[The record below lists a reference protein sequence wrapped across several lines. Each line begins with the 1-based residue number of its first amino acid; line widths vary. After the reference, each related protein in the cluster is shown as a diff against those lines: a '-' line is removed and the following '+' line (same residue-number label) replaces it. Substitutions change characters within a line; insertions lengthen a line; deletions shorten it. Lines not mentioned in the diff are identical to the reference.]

1 MASSRLS
8 AISDDI
14 PERCLKALPATD
26 ADYAL
31 LPLSCIGRHLP
42 HGICPFPL
50 HLLYQMYIVTI
61 GLIKMAEF
69 LVVEEILLFS
79 VCNTKKKY
87 KTTFFPQKSIT
98 FAYVVGH
105 KPGHTASIYRL

>member
-1 MASSRLS
+1 MIYRKDVRL
-8 AISDDI
+8 
-14 PERCLKALPATD
+14 PF
-26 ADYAL
+26 
-31 LPLSCIGRHLP
+31 LPLTMTMPSSPCHVSGDTLP

-105 KPGHTASIYRL
+105 KPGHTASFYRL

>member
-1 MASSRLS
+1 
-8 AISDDI
+8 
-14 PERCLKALPATD
+14 
-26 ADYAL
+26 
-31 LPLSCIGRHLP
+31 
-42 HGICPFPL
+42 
-50 HLLYQMYIVTI
+50 
-61 GLIKMAEF
+61 MAEF

>member
-1 MASSRLS
+1 MNSVL
-8 AISDDI
+8 
-14 PERCLKALPATD
+14 T
-26 ADYAL
+26 
-31 LPLSCIGRHLP
+31 
-42 HGICPFPL
+42 L

-87 KTTFFPQKSIT
+87 KTTIFSTKKYYLCLRCRP
-98 FAYVVGH
+98 
-105 KPGHTASIYRL
+105 

>member
-1 MASSRLS
+1 MIYRKDVRL
-8 AISDDI
+8 
-14 PERCLKALPATD
+14 PF
-26 ADYAL
+26 
-31 LPLSCIGRHLP
+31 LPLTMTMPSSPCHVSGDTFHMESVLS
-42 HGICPFPL
+42 PL

-69 LVVEEILLFS
+69 LVVEDILLFS